1 MTSPK
6 ELVTYDT
13 EHLRH
18 ELSERRKELV
28 LMRFQAVIG
37 QLGDVSQLKKT
48 KREIARILTILRE
61 RDLDVF
67 HIPPKPE
74 NVEKLA
80 GRKERAEELIARK
93 ETELQDINENEDED
107 ALEPG
112 TSESDESIQ
121 SEETDD

>member
-80 GRKERAEELIARK
+80 ERKERAEELIARK